1 MVTNI
6 NYSGTGSL
14 GAAIASAI
22 SSDDS
27 HAQIDFSVPDNST
40 ISLTAS
46 DEDASSTY
54 GPTAYVVS
62 GSGVNI
68 TIDGSG
74 APGLT
79 IDGTGTIRVFA
90 VTSTASLT
98 LEDLTVSGGLARAS
112 SGGLG
117 QAGGGGGG
125 GAGLGGAVYDDGG
138 SFTAE
143 GVTFTNDVAQGGIGN
158 NAMNNLAQ

>member
-1 MVTNI
+1 MASGRPTVRGPAATPVSDWNCWKTACVLSNYTVTNI

-14 GAAIASAI
+14 GAAIAAAI

-27 HAQIDFSVPDNST
+27 HAQIDFSLPDNST
-40 ISLTAS
+40 ISLSAS
-46 DEDASSTY
+46 DADASTTY
-54 GPTAYVVS
+54 GPTAYVIS

-79 IDGTGTIRVFA
+79 IDGSGAIRVFA

-98 LEDLTVSGGLARAS
+98 LEDLTVSGGLAQ
-112 SGGLG
+112 GF
-117 QAGGGGGG
+117 GGG
-125 GAGLGGAVYDDGG
+125 
-138 SFTAE
+138 S
-143 GVTFTNDVAQGGIGN
+143 VA
-158 NAMNNLAQ
+158 